1 MELYAFNCS
10 EKLQTV
16 NIRRGIWGHRALSL
30 GSMKTQWIWN
40 KVCVWWWWWWGG
52 RAQILLSENL
62 SSQIG
67 IFSISTHLAL
77 VFIDVIEMIS
87 LI

>member
-1 MELYAFNCS
+1 MGSQSPFTWVHEN
-10 EKLQTV
+10 TV
-16 NIRRGIWGHRALSL
+16 DLEQG
-30 GSMKTQWIWN
+30 
-40 KVCVWWWWWWGG
+40 VCLVVVVVGG